1 MNAIEWP
8 TTDEGWCEWF
18 KRLDAKYQTAKGTPL
33 HHDGRCPIHK
43 HKEEA

>member
-18 KRLDAKYQTAKGTPL
+18 KRLDAKYQTAEGTPL

-43 HKEEA
+43 EEA